1 MSLNIP
7 ESQQRLRTLMDV
19 AMSPKNVRDSDYF
32 ELKRDNEF
40 LRAALL
46 ELIGMVQDGD
56 FGPQFGTGSPEGV
69 VEANY
74 SLLYVDTGASV
85 LYFNDSYG
93 SDTGWTAL

>member
-1 MSLNIP
+1 
-7 ESQQRLRTLMDV
+7 
-19 AMSPKNVRDSDYF
+19 MSPKNVRDSDYF

-69 VEANY
+69 IAANY
-74 SLLYVDTGASV
+74 SLLYIDTDVNQLHYNPTYGA
-85 LYFNDSYG
+85 N
-93 SDTGWTAL
+93 TGWIAL